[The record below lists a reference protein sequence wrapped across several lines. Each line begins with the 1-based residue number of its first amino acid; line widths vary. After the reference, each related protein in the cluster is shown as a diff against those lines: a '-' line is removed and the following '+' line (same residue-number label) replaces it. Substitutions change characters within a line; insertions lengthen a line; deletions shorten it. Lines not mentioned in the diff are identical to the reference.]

1 MQQKHWSGLCARP
14 LVTLFFCVCME
25 GCVYAVYIPPKFPLR
40 EYQYYNGHCC
50 TKFSAYTVHD
60 SQYRIGGIYSTSDH
74 NSHSLNQE
82 SKNIGSLSLI
92 DKQNFTLFPSVPLLQ
107 PTVQLSVFKLRLSRY
122 FDSNALEILL
132 CNHQTRRE
140 TKYKHFYLCFLLA
153 HFTNKI
159 YWVSHLMVG
168 LPMSI
173 Y

>member
-1 MQQKHWSGLCARP
+1 MAIVAQSFQH
-14 LVTLFFCVCME
+14 
-25 GCVYAVYIPPKFPLR
+25 I
-40 EYQYYNGHCC
+40 
-50 TKFSAYTVHD
+50 HD

-132 CNHQTRRE
+132 CNHQTSRE
-140 TKYKHFYLCFLLA
+140 TKYKHFYLCSLLV

-159 YWVSHLMVG
+159 YRYRISHLMVG

-173 Y
+173 YWGLWITITIFLNNRPINRYRPIINYRLIGNR